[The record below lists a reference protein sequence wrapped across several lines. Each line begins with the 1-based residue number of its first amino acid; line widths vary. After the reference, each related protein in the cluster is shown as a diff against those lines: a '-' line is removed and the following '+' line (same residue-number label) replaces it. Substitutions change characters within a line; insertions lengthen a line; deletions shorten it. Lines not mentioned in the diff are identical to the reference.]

1 MGLSGNSSDVRF
13 DYEGA
18 LRLARTLW
26 SFAEDLEAAKA
37 DRRAEAVEAL
47 RTWRGPYGDQ
57 FRDRVDDEQTS
68 LASLVAA
75 LKTEADLWASAWK
88 QAMDEQNRRL
98 YARMVDQMKDERSTL
113 AKVGDFFTGFDYP
126 PPPAPVPKPSPGSFF
141 ATACLGA

>member
-1 MGLSGNSSDVRF
+1 VGLSGSSSDVRF

-18 LRLARTLW
+18 LRLARSLW
-26 SFAEDLEAAKA
+26 SFAEDLEAAKG
-37 DRRAEAVEAL
+37 DRRSQAMDAL
-47 RTWRGPYGDQ
+47 RTWRGPFGDQ
-57 FRDRVDDEQTS
+57 FRDRVGDEQTS

-75 LKTEADLWASAWK
+75 LKTEADLWAAAWK

-98 YARMVDQMKDERSTL
+98 YARMVDRMKAERSTL

-126 PPPAPVPKPSPGSFF
+126 PAPAPVRKPTPGSFL